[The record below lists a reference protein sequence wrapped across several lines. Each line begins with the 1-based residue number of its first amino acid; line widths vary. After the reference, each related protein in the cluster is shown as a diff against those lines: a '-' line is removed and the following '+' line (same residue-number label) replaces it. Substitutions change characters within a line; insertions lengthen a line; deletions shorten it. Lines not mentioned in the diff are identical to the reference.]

1 MSASNQLAQ
10 LRKQLSRQ
18 TASIQSQLNSDARL
32 RIGVWLILLML
43 ILQPIWF
50 LQDYRTGQSAELDNL
65 LSQEAKIRRTTSENL
80 WQERASISSQK
91 LADLEQKISAAS
103 SLGVAKAT
111 LQSQITSLLDDVGA
125 ADKRIDLQDPSE
137 TPITGIY
144 RVSASIQLGLE
155 QNRLFQ
161 LLESLE
167 NNQSGL
173 VIERLEVSELR
184 SGRALLFITAYFK
197 LNGVREQNATANTP

>member
-10 LRKQLSRQ
+10 LRKQVTQQ
-18 TASIQSQLNSDARL
+18 TATIQSQLNSDTRL

-50 LQDYRTGQSAELDNL
+50 LQDYRAEKSAGLENL
-65 LSQEAKIRRTTSENL
+65 LVQEAKIRRTTSENL
-80 WQERASISSQK
+80 WQERAALSSQK
-91 LADLEQKISAAS
+91 LADLEQKISTAS

-111 LQSQITSLLDDVGA
+111 LQSQISSLLDEVGA
-125 ADKRIDLQDPSE
+125 AGSRIDLQDPSE
-137 TPITGIY
+137 TQISGIY

-167 NNQSGL
+167 NNQKGL

-184 SGRALLFITAYFK
+184 SGRALLFITAYFT
-197 LNGVREQNATANTP
+197 LNEVRAHNATSTIP